1 MKAILV
7 SLSALFVALI
17 VPAPA
22 QNVNDATDIV
32 RSVYKTDRQTF
43 VTDSLQLNERES
55 AAFWPLYRSY
65 RADMDKLGDG
75 LLKLVLEYRDVYP
88 NVPRDR
94 AQKMLKDYAELEE
107 KLVNTRS
114 HYIQRAGR
122 EVSAAKALRWA
133 QLENRMDLA
142 FRLQL
147 ASAVPLVPATQ

>member
-107 KLVNTRS
+107 KLVNT
-114 HYIQRAGR
+114 
-122 EVSAAKALRWA
+122 
-133 QLENRMDLA
+133 
-142 FRLQL
+142 
-147 ASAVPLVPATQ
+147 